1 MKKMKPHPTLKK
13 NKKSPQDRIDKQF
26 EQKVTMLIIKI
37 YRDLLISNM

>member
-13 NKKSPQDRIDKQF
+13 NKNTPQDRIDKQF
-26 EQKVTMLIIKI
+26 ELKMTMMIIQI

>member
-13 NKKSPQDRIDKQF
+13 NKKTPQDRIDKQF
-26 EQKVTMLIIKI
+26 EQKMAMMIIQI